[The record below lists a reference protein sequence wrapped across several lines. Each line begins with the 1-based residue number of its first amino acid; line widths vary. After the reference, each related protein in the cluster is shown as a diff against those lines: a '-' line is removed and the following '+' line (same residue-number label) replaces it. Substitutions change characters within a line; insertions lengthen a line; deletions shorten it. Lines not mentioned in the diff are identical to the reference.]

1 MSPQWSECK
10 ESRIVLG
17 ETPACAEIF
26 DRFLQYFYTGHI
38 CVDAQT
44 VMPILTLADKYNLK
58 VETCFFPC
66 HIPLLHFPA
75 CVVLV
80 MTFALLIGSNHSLP
94 EIYVSTCSICSH
106 NKPVSCMAPIYSN
119 LWTY

>member
-1 MSPQWSECK
+1 MLMSPQWSECK

-17 ETPACAEIF
+17 ETPACAEVF

-58 VETCFFPC
+58 VRE
-66 HIPLLHFPA
+66 LSRWL
-75 CVVLV
+75 
-80 MTFALLIGSNHSLP
+80 SLKK
-94 EIYVSTCSICSH
+94 SICRDIL
-106 NKPVSCMAPIYSN
+106 VCGICMSRI
-119 LWTY
+119 